1 MTARERLANRRG
13 HALLDFEHAG
23 QRYTAGVGCFVDGR
37 PAELFLTSSKVGTAN
52 DVNARDAAIL
62 LSLALQFGCPLDTAR
77 GAISRNENGSPA
89 GPIGAVLDILARD

>member
-1 MTARERLANRRG
+1 MTARARLPNRRL
-13 HALLDFEHAG
+13 HDVFEFDHDG
-23 QRYTAGVGCFVDGR
+23 LRYTAGVGRFSDGH

-62 LSLALQFGCPLDTAR
+62 LSLALQFGCRLDIAR

-89 GPIGAVLDILARD
+89 GPIGAVLDILARG